1 MKGMLSRAGAAV
13 VVALFILGG
22 AVAHAAPKPEMLTVK
37 PGTLSGVVTDSTGKV
52 LADIALQIKQESK
65 VVSEAKSDE
74 KGKYSLTGV
83 PAGKLDLL
91 VGGHVPMHLVAASD
105 AEVTQLQIVVPQR
118 EPYSAGAFPVLT
130 STQWIWV
137 GVGAGAAAAVATP
150 VIVNNAQGGGGSSKG
165 NVSP

>member
-1 MKGMLSRAGAAV
+1 MKRMMSRVGIAAV
-13 VVALFILGG
+13 AALFILGG
-22 AVAHAAPKPEMLTVK
+22 AVSHGAVKPEGLTVK
-37 PGTLSGVVTDSTGKV
+37 PGTLSGVVKDATGKI
-52 LADIALQIKQESK
+52 LANVSLQIRQEGK

-74 KGKYSLTGV
+74 NGKYVLNGV

-91 VGGHVPMHLVAASD
+91 VGGHMPMQLLAASN

-118 EPYSAGAFPVLT
+118 EPYSAGGFPALT
-130 STQWIWV
+130 TTQWIWV

-150 VIVNNAQGGGGSSKG
+150 IIVNNTQGGSSTG